1 MKKAILILLVLL
13 STILAA
19 CSTNDESAN
28 TFAYNPYIGGT
39 EGVRLEFIQ
48 GQPPQ
53 EEGAILD
60 NGQSSFAVGLQLT
73 NVGEHDLEPGDAEV
87 ELRGILPEQFGLS
100 INDMKLNLQDPLSGA
115 RKNLDGSVLP
125 GQFATITF
133 EDLSY
138 QPNARG
144 DIPKTF
150 QVDLCYEYKTY
161 TTTPVCIADDVTNAL
176 TDIED
181 AEICAV
187 NGVKQVR
194 SSGGPVQVT
203 DLKQLPQ
210 GGSKISIIF
219 TLSHVGIGSIFK
231 TGSPNGCDDN
241 LQNTDRNKVDV
252 YVSLPDTSSATVT
265 CQGFSGSGSV
275 AVGEV
280 TLWEGNPRT
289 VTCTIEGGSGGD
301 IIYEDLL
308 EVELEYMYGQSSS
321 VTALIKDI
329 GTANE

>member
-1 MKKAILILLVLL
+1 MKKAILISLVLL

-19 CSTNDESAN
+19 CTGGAGN
-28 TFAYNPYIGGT
+28 TYSFNPYIGGT
-39 EGVRLEFIQ
+39 EGIRMEFIP
-48 GQPPQ
+48 GQPPT

-60 NGQSSFAVGLQLT
+60 NGQSSFAIGLQLT
-73 NVGEHDLEPGDAEV
+73 NVGEHDIEPGDFVEL

-100 INDMKLNLQDPLSGA
+100 VGDMVLTLDEPLNGA
-115 RKNLDGSVLP
+115 KKNLDGTILP
-125 GQFATITF
+125 GQFASVSF
-133 EDLSY
+133 DGLSY

-150 QVDLCYEYKTY
+150 QVDLCYDYKTY
-161 TTTPVCIADDVTNAL
+161 STTPVCIADDVTNAL
-176 TDIED
+176 TDVQD
-181 AEICAV
+181 AEICSV

-203 DLKQLPQ
+203 DLKQFPQ
-210 GGSKISIIF
+210 GGSKISVVF
-219 TLSHVGIGSIFK
+219 TLNHVGNGEIFK
-231 TGSPNGCDDN
+231 VGSPNGCDSN

-252 YVSLPDTSSATVT
+252 YVSLPDTSSASVT
-265 CQGFSGSGSV
+265 CTGFNSGGSV

-289 VTCTIEGGSGGD
+289 VTCTVEGGTGAD

-308 EVELEYMYGQSSS
+308 QVELEYMYGQSSS
-321 VTALIKDI
+321 ITVPIKDI